1 MNLDWAADVRK
12 YAPDADSGV
21 IAEIIRY
28 CQVPLR
34 DRGPVRVPFGDLAET
49 TLLRENFLKR
59 TLGLSLSDYELDYAI
74 AQVRRRVRDVLRNR
88 VTVYYLLA
96 ERFDRLYVFTPQ
108 RAAPV
113 YAEPAYVEPIYAETP
128 YAEPVTTDE
137 PVWVEATTASEF
149 PTARPIPAHDVYDEP
164 VEAERHNRGWLVWL
178 LLGLLLLVLLAWL
191 VAMLPRLGQVAASAP
206 DLPTA
211 SASADAD
218 SPASFSASPSA
229 TPSVA
234 ASTAPATAP
243 APTGPATTGP
253 ATTAPAPVAIPEGA
267 GVISASRDGKP
278 WVKVYFRSGSA
289 WLVPA
294 FRPAVQNLKAYVA
307 SHPGTTLTVSGFADK
322 WGSAAVNDA
331 MAAERAKRVK
341 AALVAAGVADGSVML
356 VKPAD
361 IIDGRA
367 NDGSGRRVEVG
378 VK

>member
-59 TLGLSLSDYELDYAI
+59 TLGLTLSDYELDYAI

-88 VTVYYLLA
+88 VTIYYLLA

-113 YAEPAYVEPIYAETP
+113 YAEPVPFEPP
-128 YAEPVTTDE
+128 YAEPLASEE
-137 PVWVEATTASEF
+137 PIWVEAAAVSEF
-149 PTARPIPAHDVYDEP
+149 PAARPIPVHDVYDEP
-164 VEAERHNRGWLVWL
+164 VEAERHKRGWLVWL

-211 SASADAD
+211 SASAEAD
-218 SPASFSASPSA
+218 SPASLSATPSA

-234 ASTAPATAP
+234 ASTAPAPSGTGVP
-243 APTGPATTGP
+243 AATV
-253 ATTAPAPVAIPEGA
+253 PAPVTIPEGA
-267 GVISASRDGKP
+267 GVISASRDGRP

-294 FRPAVQNLKAYVA
+294 FRPAVQNLKAYVTN
-307 SHPGTTLTVSGFADK
+307 HPGSTLTVSGFADK

-341 AALVAAGVADGSVML
+341 AALVAAGVPDGSVIL